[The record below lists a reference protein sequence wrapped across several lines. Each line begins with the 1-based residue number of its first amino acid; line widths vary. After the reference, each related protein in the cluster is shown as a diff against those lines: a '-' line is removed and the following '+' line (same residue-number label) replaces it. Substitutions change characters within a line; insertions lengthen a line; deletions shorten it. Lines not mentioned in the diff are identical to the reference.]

1 MTDAAVCTGCGEA
14 IQADERYCPRCGVTA
29 MWRPG
34 ARGTAAT
41 RTPPAPSAA
50 WERVLERLRD
60 ATAGDYDILREL
72 GRGGMA
78 AVYLAREVR
87 LSRLVALKVMS
98 PALLMDDE
106 MVDRFR
112 QEAVTLANVNHP
124 NIVPI
129 FTVQELDDLDFFVM
143 KFIEGRGLD
152 ALIQEVGQFPIDM
165 VRALLFEVGSALA
178 AAHRRGII
186 HRDVKPANILVDV
199 DGNAIVTDF
208 GIAKVAERP
217 GLTATGATV
226 GTPAY
231 MSPEQCLGAEVTGA
245 SDQYSLG
252 IVAYELLTGRAP
264 FGGSTLVVMR
274 AHIETLPRSIRDLR
288 PDCPEELETA
298 IMRMVSKTAAERWP
312 SLTQALAAAGAVAVS
327 EESPVQ
333 LALAELASR
342 GVTRIPPDIAATP
355 PRTTP
360 SARGARSRAAGSSR
374 ATPPRPDGGG
384 KRRAWWLAVPA
395 SALAIAAI
403 WALLP
408 TRHPTVPPAVPDTT
422 PMSTVVAPPPAPAPQ
437 QPSSA
442 SAPAPAAVA
451 AAAVHIAR
459 LDSAART
466 LHFGEQRTLHVLRG
480 VPVRW
485 SSSRPEVAE
494 VNGRTGVVIAGR
506 TAGRAW
512 IVAAGTAV
520 ADSVQMIVSATT
532 TVAAADAPSTRAPV
546 APPPVASAA
555 TSEPTLPPPLP
566 PPPAVNPPA
575 IKGAASGP
583 DGVAVSHL
591 VEACLGAFNSRDPA
605 SIMRAYNPRDDIDQQ
620 NLRSLLKAATGA
632 RFAAGLSSKAAPAL
646 TDLGGG
652 TMSLI
657 FWATFQV
664 SGNFAVG
671 SGTRGPFA
679 FALELHRT
687 DGKWSSNGCRS
698 TGTLKL

>member
-1 MTDAAVCTGCGEA
+1 MTDATTCAGCGDA
-14 IQADERYCPRCGVTA
+14 IGADERYCSRCGVTA
-29 MWRPG
+29 MWHAG
-34 ARGTAAT
+34 AREAAAA

-50 WERVLERLRD
+50 WDRVLERLRN
-60 ATAGDYDILREL
+60 ATAGDYDILHEL

-98 PALLMDDE
+98 PALVMDDG

-152 ALIQEVGQFPIDM
+152 AMIQDVGQFPIDM

-178 AAHRRGII
+178 AAHRRGIV
-186 HRDVKPANILVDV
+186 HRDIKPANILVDV
-199 DGNAIVTDF
+199 EGNAIVTDF

-252 IVAYELLTGRAP
+252 IVAYELLTGRTP

-274 AHIETLPRSIRDLR
+274 AHIETTPRSIRDLR

-298 IMRMVSKTAAERWP
+298 IMRMVSKTPEERWP
-312 SLTQALAAAGAVAVS
+312 SLTQALAAAGAVAVV

-333 LALAELASR
+333 LALAEVASR
-342 GVTRIPPDIAATP
+342 GVTRIPPDLGATT
-355 PRTTP
+355 PRTP
-360 SARGARSRAAGSSR
+360 SSRGARSRAGASSSPAMR
-374 ATPPRPDGGG
+374 APARSVAM
-384 KRRAWWLAVPA
+384 RRGWWLAVPA
-395 SALAIAAI
+395 VLLAVAGI
-403 WALLP
+403 WALAGS
-408 TRHPTVPPAVPDTT
+408 RHQAVPPTAAPGTA
-422 PMSTVVAPPPAPAPQ
+422 PSTVVAAPPPPAPAPE
-437 QPSSA
+437 PVTVPR
-442 SAPAPAAVA
+442 APATAQAAIV
-451 AAAVHIAR
+451 AVHIAR

-466 LHFGEQRTLHVLRG
+466 LHFGEQRTLRVLHG
-480 VPVRW
+480 GPVRW
-485 SSSRPEVAE
+485 SSARPEVAD
-494 VNGRTGVVIAGR
+494 VNGRSGLVTAAR
-506 TAGRAW
+506 TPGQAW
-512 IVAAGTAV
+512 ITAAANGA
-520 ADSVQMIVSATT
+520 ADSVQITVVPATV
-532 TVAAADAPSTRAPV
+532 VAVAPLPSRPESSLSPPP
-546 APPPVASAA
+546 APPPVVVPA
-555 TSEPTLPPPLP
+555 PPPSSVSA
-566 PPPAVNPPA
+566 PAG
-575 IKGAASGP
+575 KDAAA
-583 DGVAVSHL
+583 GVAGATVSGL
-591 VEACLGAFNSRDPA
+591 ITACLGAFNTRDPA
-605 SIMRAYNPRDDIDQQ
+605 YIMRAYNPRDDVDQQ
-620 NLRSLLKAATGA
+620 NLRALLKAASGA
-632 RFAAGLSSKAAPAL
+632 KFNAGLSTKGAPAV

-652 TMSLI
+652 MMNVM

-679 FALELHRT
+679 FSLELHRT